1 MGQSFENTI
10 NEPFF
15 LHHETKNGPKFSKYH
30 NEPFLH
36 LGTKNGSNNSKTIG
50 KHPCTMGLK
59 MGQITQTP

>member
-10 NEPFF
+10 NEPF
-15 LHHETKNGPKFSKYH
+15 LQHGTKNGPKFSKYY
-30 NEPFLH
+30 NEPFLP
-36 LGTKNGSNNSKTIG
+36 LWTKNGSNNSKTIR